1 MTGTDRS
8 RQAPVPAAPIVV
20 LVQPQLGQNIGAVAR
35 AMKNFGLSELRIVDP
50 RDGWPNEHA
59 WASASGA
66 DDILGAAEVFS
77 TTAEAISD
85 VGRVFATTSRERGMI
100 KPIVTP
106 REAAADLRDAIGRKI
121 PSAILFGGERAGL
134 GNDDIALADTVLTI
148 PTVPGFASLNLAQA
162 VLLAGYEWLLSGDDT
177 PARRMHYGD
186 TVPAPKEKVL
196 GFFEHLEA
204 ELLEADFLKPPDKVP
219 HMIRN
224 IRNFFQRAHPTEQE
238 VQTLRGIVRALA
250 GRRQRAAKGE
260 GGGGGPEG
268 KTPFDIGGPGE

>member
-8 RQAPVPAAPIVV
+8 RQADAEAAPIVV

-35 AMKNFGLSELRIVDP
+35 AMKNFGLSELRLVDP

-66 DDILGAAEVFS
+66 DDILGMAEVFAS
-77 TTAEAISD
+77 TAEAIAD

-106 REAAADLRDAIGRKI
+106 REAALDLRDAIGQGI

-162 VLLAGYEWLLSGDDT
+162 VLLAGYEWHLSGSDA

-186 TVPAPKEKVL
+186 TAPATKEKLL

-204 ELLEADFLKPPDKVP
+204 ELIEADFLKPPDKVP

-224 IRNFFQRAHPTEQE
+224 LRNFFQRAYPTEQE
-238 VQTLRGIVRALA
+238 IQTLRGVVRALV
-250 GRRQRAAKGE
+250 GRRQRVGKG
-260 GGGGGPEG
+260 
-268 KTPFDIGGPGE
+268 D